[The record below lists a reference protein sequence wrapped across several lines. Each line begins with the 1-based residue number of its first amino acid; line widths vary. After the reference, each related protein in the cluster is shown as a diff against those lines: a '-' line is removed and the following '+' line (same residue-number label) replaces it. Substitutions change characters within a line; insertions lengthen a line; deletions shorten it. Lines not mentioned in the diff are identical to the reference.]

1 MKKIFSFL
9 MLLLF
14 TVSTFGQQ
22 IPNAEFS
29 KEYYLEK
36 SKKQKT
42 TGWVMLASGA
52 VVTIVGVIGFSSSY
66 DDASYST
73 TDAYGIMT
81 VAGPLICLGSIPFF
95 VSSGNNAK
103 KAATLSFKNQPILM
117 PQQGSL
123 VQNSQP
129 SLSLKI
135 DF

>member
-1 MKKIFSFL
+1 
-9 MLLLF
+9 ML
-14 TVSTFGQQ
+14 G
-22 IPNAEFS
+22 
-29 KEYYLEK
+29 
-36 SKKQKT
+36 
-42 TGWVMLASGA
+42 SGA
-52 VVTIVGVIGFSSSY
+52 VLTIVGLIGFSSSY

-81 VAGPLICLGSIPFF
+81 VGGPLICLGSIPFF
-95 VSSGNNAK
+95 ISSGSNAK

>member
-1 MKKIFSFL
+1 MKKIPIFL

-14 TVSTFGQQ
+14 TVKVFGQE
-22 IPNAEFS
+22 IPSTEFS

-42 TGWVMLASGA
+42 TGWVMLAGGA
-52 VVTIVGVIGFSSSY
+52 VVTIVGLIGFSSTY
-66 DDASYST
+66 DDTSYST
-73 TDAYGIMT
+73 TDAYGFMT
-81 VAGPLICLGSIPFF
+81 VGGPLICLGSIPFF
-95 VSSGNNAK
+95 ISSGSNAK
-103 KAATLSFKNQPILM
+103 KAATLSFSNQPILL

>member
-1 MKKIFSFL
+1 MKKILIFL

-14 TVSTFGQQ
+14 TVRVFGQET
-22 IPNAEFS
+22 PSTEFS

-42 TGWVMLASGA
+42 TGWVMLAGGA
-52 VVTIVGVIGFSSSY
+52 VITIVGLIGFSSTY
-66 DDASYST
+66 DDTSYST
-73 TDAYGIMT
+73 TDAYGFMT
-81 VAGPLICLGSIPFF
+81 VGGPLICLGSIPFF
-95 VSSGNNAK
+95 ISSGSNAK
-103 KAATLSFKNQPILM
+103 KAATLSFSNQPILM